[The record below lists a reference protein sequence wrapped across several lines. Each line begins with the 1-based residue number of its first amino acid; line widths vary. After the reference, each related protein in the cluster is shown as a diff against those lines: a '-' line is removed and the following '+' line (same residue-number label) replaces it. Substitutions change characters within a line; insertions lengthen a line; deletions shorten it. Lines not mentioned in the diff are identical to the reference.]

1 VTAQATEEATMIG
14 VRGLLLVLAVIL
26 FVIAVFSDVHQ
37 GDLIAW
43 GLAAT
48 AGALL
53 VEELG
58 INTRF
63 GPRRS

>member
-1 VTAQATEEATMIG
+1 MIG

>member
-1 VTAQATEEATMIG
+1 MIA
-14 VRGLLLVLAVIL
+14 VRGLLLILAVLL

-63 GPRRS
+63 GTRRQ